1 MRHIT
6 PRWLPRKLRTVT
18 FCAIGASAVV
28 LSAYFATASSATSMT
43 AGSAIPASAAH
54 QLKAAMYQ
62 MARASGDARPTS
74 VQAVLTTRAKALQLA
89 TPGETVPGSTGQTV
103 YLVVMKGHF
112 TLREVSL
119 PRGAHAPRGHYLS
132 ETLNPTTLQPMDIG
146 LRNQASPIPLHSLG
160 PVSNLTRR

>member
-6 PRWLPRKLRTVT
+6 QRCWPPKLRMATY
-18 FCAIGASAVV
+18 CAIGAAAAV
-28 LSAYFATASSATSMT
+28 LSAYFATASSATSM
-43 AGSAIPASAAH
+43 AADSAIPASAAH

-74 VQAVLTTRAKALQLA
+74 IQAVLTTRARALQLA
-89 TPGETVPGSTGQTV
+89 TPGETVPGSAGQTV

-112 TLREVSL
+112 TLREVSV
-119 PRGAHAPRGHYLS
+119 PRGGHAPRGHYLS
-132 ETLNPTTLQPMDIG
+132 ETLNPTTLRPMDLG
-146 LRNQASPIPLHSLG
+146 LRNQPSPIPLQSLG